1 MIHTDRVFGV
11 KTVYDIKTL
20 ANQLFHYTWTGCTGY
35 RLDEY
40 LFLND
45 SFSPDGSQ
53 EFAVFRK
60 SDGKFIQIESI
71 TIVNWRFSE
80 NHLEDVLTQAM
91 QSQLSMG
98 SYELLLEDVSEHR
111 CHLCK

>member
-1 MIHTDRVFGV
+1 MIHTDRVFCMKEV
-11 KTVYDIKTL
+11 SDIETL
-20 ANQLFHYTWTGCTGY
+20 ANQLFHYTWTGCTGC
-35 RLDEY
+35 RLDDY

-45 SFSPDGSQ
+45 SFSPDGAQ

-60 SDGKFIQIESI
+60 YDGKFNQIESI

-91 QSQLSMG
+91 QSQLNMG
-98 SYELLLEDVSEHR
+98 VYKLQIEDAEIHK
-111 CHLCK
+111 CHLCR

>member
-1 MIHTDRVFGV
+1 MIHTNRIFCVEEIP
-11 KTVYDIKTL
+11 DIETL

-35 RLDEY
+35 QLDEY

-45 SFSPDGSQ
+45 SFSPDGAQ

-71 TIVNWRFSE
+71 TIFSWSFSE

-91 QSQLSMG
+91 QSQLSIG
-98 SYELLLEDVSEHR
+98 SYELQLEDAEIHR